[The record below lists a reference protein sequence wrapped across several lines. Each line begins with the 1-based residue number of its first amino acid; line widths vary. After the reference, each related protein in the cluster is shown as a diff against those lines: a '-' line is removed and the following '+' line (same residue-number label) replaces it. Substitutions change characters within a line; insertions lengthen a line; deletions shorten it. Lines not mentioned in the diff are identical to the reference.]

1 MQTKIQ
7 ERLIPEQ
14 KKFEI
19 NSNRV
24 RDIDINA
31 PVIIGNVEN
40 MLRIQ
45 PNKIITDSLKHK
57 NSNVQK

>member
-19 NSNRV
+19 NSNRI
-24 RDIDINA
+24 RDIDVSA

-40 MLRIQ
+40 MLRIL
-45 PNKIITDSLKHK
+45 PNKVVTDSLKHK
-57 NSNVQK
+57 NSNV